1 MTEESKFA
9 HHTMALDGVVLHYV
23 TAGSGDPLVLL
34 HGWPQTWYEWRRI
47 IPQLAERYTVIAP
60 DMRGL
65 GDSSRPATGYDK
77 QTIAGDIRQLVR
89 KLGFE
94 QILLAGHDWGGTG
107 RICLRLWPSQR
118 GAQARNSRRHDT
130 E

>member
-1 MTEESKFA
+1 MSEASHFA
-9 HHTMALDGVVLHYV
+9 HHTMALDGVTLHYV

-47 IPQLAERYTVIAP
+47 MPALAQRYTVIAP

-77 QTIAGDIRQLVR
+77 RTVAADIRQLVHQ
-89 KLGFE
+89 LGFE
-94 QILLAGHDWGGTG
+94 QILLVG
-107 RICLRLWPSQR
+107 
-118 GAQARNSRRHDT
+118 
-130 E
+130 